1 MAMIRCP
8 ECGKEVSNLAETC
21 PNCGFPIAK
30 EIISNDNTDEYDA
43 DKDSIIEDWK
53 DDIVY
58 GILSI
63 LISIV
68 ATLIAIRIHAGVG
81 LIFPLILYIISTKIA
96 ISYKKIVSF
105 IGLLI
110 SGFGIASI
118 VLTLLFG

>member
-21 PNCGFPIAK
+21 PNCGYPVAK
-30 EIISNDNTDEYDA
+30 EIISDDSADEYDV
-43 DKDSIIEDWK
+43 DKGSMLEDWK

-63 LISIV
+63 LINIV
-68 ATLIAIRIHAGVG
+68 ATLIALRIYAGVG
-81 LIFPLILYIISTKIA
+81 LIFPLILYIISAKIA
-96 ISYKKIVSF
+96 ISYKKVISF